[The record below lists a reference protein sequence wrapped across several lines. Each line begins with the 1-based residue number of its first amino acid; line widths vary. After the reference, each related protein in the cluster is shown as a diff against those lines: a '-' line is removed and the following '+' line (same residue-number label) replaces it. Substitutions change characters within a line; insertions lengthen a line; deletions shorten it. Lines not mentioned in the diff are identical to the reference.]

1 MISRGDRL
9 GRLLAAALFALSA
22 LLLGV
27 AHQPLV
33 ASDRIGPV
41 VLAPDGT
48 PAEICGSGE
57 AGEAP
62 AAHAHRCDVCTLVAS
77 AAPPPPGFVLAGFVA
92 GDGASAGPS
101 VALLVPRPSWRP
113 DSARAPPAS
122 LA

>member
-1 MISRGDRL
+1 MLSRRDGV
-9 GRLLAAALFALSA
+9 GRLVVAALFALSA

-33 ASDRIGPV
+33 ASDRLGPV

-48 PAEICGSGE
+48 SAEICGSGD
-57 AGEAP
+57 AP
-62 AAHAHRCDVCTLVAS
+62 AAHVHRCDVCTLVAA
-77 AAPPPPGFVLAGFVA
+77 AAPPPPVFFLAGFVA
-92 GDGASAGPS
+92 GGAASAESS
-101 VALLVPRPSWRP
+101 VDLLVPLARWRP